1 MEAWAAFLCV
11 FLLSQ
16 ISSSRNEVGMLYP
29 RESESREVKE
39 LNGMWHF
46 KADFSTGSAKAA
58 GFATGWHK
66 RPLPMVSLTHSSK

>member
-1 MEAWAAFLCV
+1 
-11 FLLSQ
+11 
-16 ISSSRNEVGMLYP
+16 MLYP

-66 RPLPMVSLTHSSK
+66 RPLPMVSLSHSRVMDSSWRRGFSVSTVDE